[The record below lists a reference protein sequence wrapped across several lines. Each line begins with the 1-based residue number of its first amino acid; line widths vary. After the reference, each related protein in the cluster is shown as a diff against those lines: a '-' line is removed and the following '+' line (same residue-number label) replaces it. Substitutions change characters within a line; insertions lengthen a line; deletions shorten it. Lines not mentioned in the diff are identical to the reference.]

1 MNTQTI
7 FSKVLTLSVLAASA
21 LLAGCER
28 PPVTTSQ
35 NGWRGTGMEQVTN
48 PRTAAVLAK
57 ANKLPDEIPAIPE
70 GGPTA
75 KEVFKNVQVL
85 GDLSVGQ
92 FTRTMLA
99 ITAWVS
105 PKEGCNYCH
114 APGDDLS
121 VDKLY
126 TKTVARKMLE
136 MTRHINNDWQ
146 AHVAATGVTCYTCH
160 RGEPVPQNV
169 WFKNPGIK
177 RAGGASADHA
187 GQNMPAPLANLTS
200 LPYDPFSTFLV
211 DPQASSVRVSGRTA
225 LPGDNAK
232 NIKQAEHTFSL
243 MTNMSQSLGVN
254 CTFCHNTRSFDNWQE
269 SPPQRLTAFHG
280 LSMARKINT
289 GYMVPLTSTFPAN
302 RHGPT
307 GDVAKV
313 SCATC
318 HQGVSKPLYGA
329 PMAKDFPG
337 MGGGRPAAAAV
348 VVPASATKPVAVGQ
362 VAESSLLGRVTFAVG
377 MTGLNA
383 AGTRA
388 VAEAVAALKADA
400 SLKAVLSGFA
410 DPSGNAEKNME
421 LAKQRAFAVRDAIVA
436 AGVSTDRI
444 ELQKPDLA
452 IGATVS
458 ADSRRVDIL
467 GAR

>member
-1 MNTQTI
+1 MNTQTF
-7 FSKVLTLSVLAASA
+7 FSKALTLSVLAATA

-28 PPVTTSQ
+28 PPVTTTQ
-35 NGWRGTGMEQVTN
+35 NGWRGTGMEQISN
-48 PRTAAVLAK
+48 PRTAAVLAE
-57 ANKLPDEIPAIPE
+57 ANKLPDEIPAIPD

-99 ITAWVS
+99 ITAWVA

-121 VDKLY
+121 IDKLY

-146 AHVAATGVTCYTCH
+146 THVAGTGVTCYTCH
-160 RGEPVPQNV
+160 RGAPVPQNV
-169 WFKNPGIK
+169 WFKNSGPK
-177 RAGGASADHA
+177 RAGGFAADIA

-200 LPYDPFSTFLV
+200 LPYDPFSTFLL
-211 DPQASSVRVSGRTA
+211 DETSSVRVSGRTA
-225 LPGDNAK
+225 LPADNK
-232 NIKQAEHTFSL
+232 QNIKKAEHTFSL

-269 SPPQRLTAFHG
+269 SPPQRLSAFHG
-280 LSMARKINT
+280 ISMARKINS
-289 GYMVPLTSTFPAN
+289 GYMVPLTDSFPAS
-302 RHGPT
+302 RRGPA

-329 PMAKDFPG
+329 PMAQDFPG
-337 MGGGRPAAAAV
+337 MGGGKRAASAV
-348 VVPASATKPVAVGQ
+348 VVPASATTPVAAGPTS
-362 VAESSLLGRVTFAVG
+362 ASSLLGRVTFAVG
-377 MTGLNA
+377 KTGLNA
-383 AGTRA
+383 SGSKA
-388 VAEAVAALKADA
+388 VAEAVAALKADPA
-400 SLKAVLSGFA
+400 LKALLSGFA
-410 DPSGNAEKNME
+410 DPSGNADKNME
-421 LAKQRAFAVRDAIVA
+421 LAKQRAFAVRDAMVA
-436 AGVSTDRI
+436 SGVSGDRV
-444 ELQKPDLA
+444 ELKKPDLA

-467 GAR
+467 GVR